1 MCFTFKKN
9 NKQTEKLVNRFLHF
23 DASSGIRSLQTSIEI
38 KLCQSPWNGLLVR
51 AKSVTISDTRH
62 DRSYSITLKVQF
74 MLTCLLSLKLIIVP
88 QLSKCLKF
96 EAIRGDQT
104 DQRICI

>member
-1 MCFTFKKN
+1 MIPVYRQFFVGVLSFSSTEVIYCNGSFGKSSRYQADGTTFVI
-9 NKQTEKLVNRFLHF
+9 TPTSRLF
-23 DASSGIRSLQTSIEI
+23 GRSLKKQLKIG
-38 KLCQSPWNGLLVR
+38 KVC
-51 AKSVTISDTRH
+51 K
-62 DRSYSITLKVQF
+62 YSIFSQTKEI
-74 MLTCLLSLKLIIVP
+74 LSIIIVP